1 MKKFVRSPWLW
12 IVVAVVGVLLAL
24 QYLVPNGGYKEI
36 DTSELVSKIQSGDV
50 KDITFRDGGE
60 QQVQATLD
68 DGTKVMSTWVNGQQV
83 GLVRQVQQQV
93 TKGTIEHYTVQN
105 PQPSALTS

>member
-36 DTSELVSKIQSGDV
+36 DTSEMVSKIQSGDV

-60 QQVQATLD
+60 QQIQATLD
-68 DGTKVMSTWVNGQQV
+68 NGDKVTSTWVNGQQV

-93 TKGTIEHYTVQN
+93 NKG
-105 PQPSALTS
+105 PSSTTRSRTPSPAC